1 MAIRPPLSRAAPAGD
16 PLGLPLPAAR
26 DEVLARFERDYL
38 DRALRASGGR
48 VGLTARR
55 AGISE
60 RALFEKMRRYGLR
73 KEDYRA

>member
-1 MAIRPPLSRAAPAGD
+1 MPSRALSSKTTAAGD
-16 PLGLPLPAAR
+16 PLAVPLPAAR
-26 DEVLARFERDYL
+26 EELLARFEREYL
-38 DRALRASGGR
+38 DRALRATGGR
-48 VGLTARR
+48 VGATARR

>member
-1 MAIRPPLSRAAPAGD
+1 MPSRTLTSKTAAVGD
-16 PLGLPLPAAR
+16 PLAVPLPAAR
-26 DEVLARFERDYL
+26 EELLARFEREYL
-38 DRALRASGGR
+38 DRALRATAGR